1 MTGRAWD
8 FERVTSS
15 SGRYNMRLGGLPWVR
30 HARGTTRTLPMVKQ
44 QREPML
50 KITIHDAAGQRR
62 LELEGRLAGVWVSE
76 LEHCWR
82 TAQASHPNR
91 TLAVDLT
98 SVTFIDQA
106 GRYLLRLMHRDGCA
120 SWRPT
125 CCCKTSWTTSWA

>member
-1 MTGRAWD
+1 
-8 FERVTSS
+8 
-15 SGRYNMRLGGLPWVR
+15 
-30 HARGTTRTLPMVKQ
+30 
-44 QREPML
+44 ML

-76 LEHCWR
+76 LEHGWR

-106 GRYLLRLMHRDGCA
+106 GHYLLRLMHRNGVRFVA
-120 SWRPT
+120 SDLMLQDILDHVT
-125 CCCKTSWTTSWA
+125 GMIE